1 MSKRSPANVLAA
13 YELLLEEFASEI
25 DWVNRAGAQAFA
37 AGDHVRAAKALE
49 RAQKLEG
56 IRRDLSTVGQALR
69 TLVEPGAQRVV
80 NVRKRPPKGL
90 KTPQHAYRL
99 PILRALVEL
108 GGSADLNAVL
118 DRVYAAMKHQLND
131 HDLAPMPSDPNCPRW
146 RNTAQWA
153 RNDLREEG
161 LIRSDSPHGLWE
173 ISPAARA
180 WLKAHGE
187 EG

>member
-13 YELLLEEFASEI
+13 YELLLEELAGEI

-56 IRRDLSTVGQALR
+56 VRRDLGAVGQALR
-69 TLVEPGAQRVV
+69 ALVEPGTQLVV
-80 NVRKRPPKGL
+80 DVRDRPIKGL
-90 KTPQHAYRL
+90 KTPQQAYRL

-118 DRVYAAMKHQLND
+118 DRVYAAMKHRFND
-131 HDLAPMPSDPNCPRW
+131 HDLAPMPSDPSCPRW

-153 RNDLREEG
+153 RNDLRKEG
-161 LIRSDSPHGLWE
+161 LIRSDSPPGLWE
-173 ISPAARA
+173 ISPSGRQWLAAHD
-180 WLKAHGE
+180 K